1 MSFRRLL
8 RVDWD
13 VVAGIMA
20 ALVAM
25 LLSFMGL
32 VSLTVGVGIVL
43 LLCALL
49 LTRDLRGEAR
59 EIRMFDKLDLIKRHV
74 VGLSDAVK
82 PSDIQLIGPKK
93 LRPAYAT
100 FVTALYGDVRWFNA
114 CCRMFRRQEVF
125 DATLRPLLDN
135 PNVTSIRLLCRPEEQ
150 PSWNADVLPKL
161 RHCENGAKLH
171 EPSWGAIR
179 GNVSFLIG
187 DIDGDGRNEALVSIL
202 DEPFA
207 AYNVGPTVPR
217 FLLRVFSACDLIT
230 HLEEV
235 VRHASSDFGTDAR
248 VAPAGDAAPV
258 PPPAG

>member
-8 RVDWD
+8 RIDWD
-13 VVAGIMA
+13 VVAGIIA

-32 VSLTVGVGIVL
+32 VSQTVGLGIVL

-74 VGLSDAVK
+74 VGLSDVAK
-82 PSDIQLIGPKK
+82 PPEIQLIGHNK
-93 LRPAYAT
+93 LRQAYAS
-100 FVTALYGDVRWFNA
+100 FATALYGDVRWYNA

-125 DATLRPLLDN
+125 DSTLRPLLDN
-135 PNVTSIRLLCRPEEQ
+135 PNVRSIQLFCRPEEL
-150 PSWNADVLPKL
+150 PSWHADVLPKL
-161 RHCENGAKLH
+161 RQCENKSKLH
-171 EPSWGAIR
+171 EPCWTHVR
-179 GNVSFLIG
+179 GSVSVLIG

-217 FLLRVFSACDLIT
+217 FLIRVFSACDLMS

-235 VRHASSDFGTDAR
+235 VRHATSDSIDA
-248 VAPAGDAAPV
+248 VQADSPAAHR
-258 PPPAG
+258 PPG